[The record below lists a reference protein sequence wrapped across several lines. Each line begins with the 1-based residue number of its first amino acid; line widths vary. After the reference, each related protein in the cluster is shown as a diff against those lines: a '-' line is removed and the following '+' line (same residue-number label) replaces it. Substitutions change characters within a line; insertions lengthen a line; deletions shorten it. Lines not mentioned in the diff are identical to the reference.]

1 MWLPKMMSKTPSW
14 LALQAGLGRSEAAVL
29 AATVSEIKK
38 QTALKAALKRKVMS
52 ENPDITSE
60 WFETFYAQNIPTAPV
75 VNNNNNNNNAGNA
88 FNGNNSPQT
97 TSHHSSSSSSDSEG
111 SSSSKGKGKRVKKEN

>member
-1 MWLPKMMSKTPSW
+1 LNPP
-14 LALQAGLGRSEAAVL
+14 LQAGLGRSEAAVL

-38 QTALKAALKRKVMS
+38 QTELKARLKRKVMS

-75 VNNNNNNNNAGNA
+75 VNNNSNNAGNTY
-88 FNGNNSPQT
+88 NGNNSPQT
-97 TSHHSSSSSSDSEG
+97 TSHHRPAAAATPRAALLPRARASVS
-111 SSSSKGKGKRVKKEN
+111 RRRTRL

>member
-1 MWLPKMMSKTPSW
+1 
-14 LALQAGLGRSEAAVL
+14 VL

-38 QTALKAALKRKVMS
+38 QTALKAALKRKLMS
-52 ENPDITSE
+52 ENPDVTSE
-60 WFETFYAQNIPTAPV
+60 WFETFYAQNIPVAPV
-75 VNNNNNNNNAGNA
+75 VNNANNAGDP
-88 FNGNNSPQT
+88 NGNNSPHT

>member
-75 VNNNNNNNNAGNA
+75 VNNNSNNAGNA

>member
-1 MWLPKMMSKTPSW
+1 LNPP
-14 LALQAGLGRSEAAVL
+14 LQAGLGRSEAAVL

-38 QTALKAALKRKVMS
+38 QTELKARLKRKVMS

-75 VNNNNNNNNAGNA
+75 VNNNSNNAGNTY
-88 FNGNNSPQT
+88 NGNNSPQT

-111 SSSSKGKGKRVKKEN
+111 SSSSKGKGKRVKKED